1 MNSIAS
7 IALSGLQAASQRLE
21 VASNNIANAASTS
34 ALPES
39 GSNGASTYAAQQVN
53 QQTQAGGGVGT
64 SVSLVD
70 PAILTAAQ
78 SGPSSA
84 SQNGLETGSDVDL
97 TGQVI
102 EQKAALQA
110 YQASAQLVNVAN
122 QLDTTLLHST
132 DTTIPHHHAVHA

>member
-21 VASNNIANAASTS
+21 VASNNIANASSTS

-39 GSNGASTYAAQQVN
+39 GSNAASTYAAQQVN

-70 PAILTAAQ
+70 PAVLTAAQ
-78 SGPSSA
+78 SSPSSA
-84 SQNGLETGSDVDL
+84 SQSGLETGSDVDL

-132 DTTIPHHHAVHA
+132 DTTTPHHHVAHA